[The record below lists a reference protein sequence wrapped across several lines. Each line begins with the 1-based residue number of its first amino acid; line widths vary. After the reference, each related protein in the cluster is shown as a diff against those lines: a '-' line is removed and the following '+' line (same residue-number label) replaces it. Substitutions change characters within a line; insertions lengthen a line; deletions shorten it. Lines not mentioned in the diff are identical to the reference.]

1 LPTDDFYTVNTES
14 PKIQDYA
21 VIGNGRSA
29 ALLSNRGSID
39 WLCWPRFD
47 SPSIFGALLD
57 RDAGGAWTISPLESA
72 EIERRYIDNSNVLET
87 QFRTSSGTIVLTDFM
102 PVTSEQQ
109 KKKLLWPE
117 HEIIRR
123 AQCNKGDV
131 HLRVRFDPRPDCG
144 RCAVVSKNAGSLGLR
159 IGVGTNLLMLR
170 SDVTLIPGQKG
181 GLSADVK
188 LKAGGAATFSLTFST
203 EGPAIIPPLGDLVEE
218 KLRLTTDWWRHWAAQ
233 AKYDGPYREQ
243 VIRSA
248 LVLKLLSFA
257 PSGALVAAAT
267 TSLPERVGGDLN
279 WDYRFCWLRDAAF
292 AVRAL
297 FELGYTDDAE
307 AFVSWLLHATR
318 LTRPELNTLYDVY
331 GCRIP
336 REKVLSHLSGYA
348 GSRPVLIGNAASTQL
363 QLDVYG
369 EVVEAVSHFFRKQGR
384 VDRETQQMLRQYG
397 DYVCRHW
404 REPDNGMWESRRQR
418 QHYTHS
424 RLLCWVALDR
434 LIDMQKHGQ
443 LKRLPPD
450 RFAENRA
457 LIRREIE
464 ERGWNP
470 VLQAY
475 TQVLE
480 VRLSMRARCFLQ
492 FMASKKRVRRECD
505 RRMSGCVSN
514 WCCVWG

>member
-1 LPTDDFYTVNTES
+1 
-14 PKIQDYA
+14 
-21 VIGNGRSA
+21 
-29 ALLSNRGSID
+29 
-39 WLCWPRFD
+39 
-47 SPSIFGALLD
+47 
-57 RDAGGAWTISPLESA
+57 
-72 EIERRYIDNSNVLET
+72 
-87 QFRTSSGTIVLTDFM
+87 
-102 PVTSEQQ
+102 
-109 KKKLLWPE
+109 
-117 HEIIRR
+117 
-123 AQCNKGDV
+123 
-131 HLRVRFDPRPDCG
+131 
-144 RCAVVSKNAGSLGLR
+144 
-159 IGVGTNLLMLR
+159 
-170 SDVTLIPGQKG
+170 
-181 GLSADVK
+181 
-188 LKAGGAATFSLTFST
+188 
-203 EGPAIIPPLGDLVEE
+203 VEE

-450 RFAENRA
+450 RFAENHA

-480 VRLSMRARCFLQ
+480 GETLDASALLLAIYGFEEASSTRMRQTHERLREQLVPRVGLMYRNQRSRTKREGAFAVCSFWEVDFLARRGGTLQDARAAFESA
-492 FMASKKRVRRECD
+492 MAYANDVDLFAEEIDPETGDALGNFPQAFTHLGLINAALSLRDREESELD
-505 RRMSGCVSN
+505 GSVQPNQYRSR
-514 WCCVWG
+514 